1 MTDFF
6 KYYKT
11 LKRDMPKMSTYFS
24 WDFIE
29 VFNVYEQNKP
39 ENEQTRFGRT
49 NKSEWLF
56 VEPSMFKPH
65 YEIDITVKVNND
77 FSMDLEKEYQLYKR
91 IKKLERIIK

>member
-11 LKRDMPKMSTYFS
+11 LKRDMPKISTYFS

-29 VFNVYEQNKP
+29 VFDAYEQDKP

-49 NKSEWLF
+49 NRGEWLT
-56 VEPSMFKPH
+56 VEPSKFKSH
-65 YEIDITVKVNND
+65 YDIDITGKIDNSYVI
-77 FSMDLEKEYQLYKR
+77 DLEKEYQLYKR
-91 IKKLERIIK
+91 KQKLERIIK

>member
-11 LKRDMPKMSTYFS
+11 LKRDMPKISTYFS

-29 VFNVYEQNKP
+29 VFDAYEQDKP

-49 NKSEWLF
+49 NRGEWLT
-56 VEPSMFKPH
+56 VEPSIFKSH
-65 YEIDITVKVNND
+65 YDIDITGKIDNSYVI
-77 FSMDLEKEYQLYKR
+77 DLEKEYQLYKR
-91 IKKLERIIK
+91 KQKLERIIK